1 MEMANLDTLLNA
13 IDEGILIAD
22 AEGRI
27 VFFNDAYGAFINC
40 RLEEVKG
47 RKLTEIRPGARMPE
61 VLEKGEELV
70 QVYRE
75 QEGKEY
81 FANIYPIKEKGEIVG
96 GVSVVTF
103 LENAKFLA
111 EMIGNLNEKEAY
123 LNERMKEI
131 NGTRYGFDS
140 IVYGSETTAGCID
153 AAKRIAHSDIPVLIQ
168 GESGCG
174 KELYAQAIHNESGRR
189 SYPFVAVNCAVLT
202 GSLLESELFGYE
214 DGSFTGAKK
223 GGKAGLFEI
232 ANKGT
237 LFLDEVS
244 EMDYGTQAKLL
255 RVLQEKK
262 LRRVGGTKEIDID
275 VRIIGAC
282 NVDIMKYIEENRF
295 RRDLYYRI
303 AAVPLQLMPL
313 RERRGDIG
321 PLIDSHLANISI
333 YNKKTINISRRARN
347 LLIQYDWP
355 GNVRELKNVL
365 EYSTLMMQGKFIEVE
380 DLPPTVTTDP
390 AKLSGRADTG
400 QNFHSSDT
408 LAQRVKEFEKG
419 QILSAVE
426 ECGDSLAGKKE
437 AAKKLGISLATLYN
451 KLNN

>member
-1 MEMANLDTLLNA
+1 MNIDILLNA
-13 IDEGILIAD
+13 VDEGVLIVD

-27 VFFNDAYGAFINC
+27 TFFNDAYAKFINC
-40 RLEEVKG
+40 RLEDVRG

-81 FANIYPIKEKGEIVG
+81 FANIYPIKENGKIVG

-111 EMIGNLNEKEAY
+111 EMIGKLNEKEAY
-123 LNERMKEI
+123 LNERMKEV
-131 NGTRYGFDS
+131 NGTRYGFES
-140 IVYGSETTAGCID
+140 IVYGSDTTARCID

-174 KELYAQAIHNESGRR
+174 KELYAQSIHNESDRR

-255 RVLQEKK
+255 RALQEQKI
-262 LRRVGGTKEIDID
+262 RRVGGTREIDID

-282 NVDIMKYIEENRF
+282 NVDIMRYIEDNKF

-303 AAVPLQLMPL
+303 AAVPLQLAPL

-321 PLIDSHLANISI
+321 PLIDSHLANVSISS
-333 YNKKTINISRRARN
+333 KKTITISREARN
-347 LLIQYDWP
+347 ILINYDWP

-365 EYSTLMMQGKFIEVE
+365 EYSTLMMQGKYIDVA
-380 DLPPTVTTDP
+380 DLPPTVTAGRVEHTGSGGTNCGDFS
-390 AKLSGRADTG
+390 ARTLS
-400 QNFHSSDT
+400 Q
-408 LAQRVKEFEKG
+408 QVKEFEKR
-419 QILSAVE
+419 QILATVE
-426 ECGDSLAGKKE
+426 RCGNSLAGKKE

-451 KLNN
+451 KIGD